1 MEVRPD
7 DERLRWEGAV
17 SLQRTA
23 EWVMPWRVPY
33 ELLRL
38 FPEGLNER
46 AAMPAGVRLT
56 FQSDTI
62 SIAGT
67 VEPDTEAAPVDLCVD
82 GDIVGSVPLAGQSTF
97 RFGGLPRRT
106 KLIELWLPQG
116 GMFRL
121 RGLTLSE
128 DAGLTAAEDRRPRW
142 IVYGSS
148 ITHGRGAASPTHTW
162 PAVVA
167 REWGLHL
174 TCLGYGSNC
183 QLDTMVA
190 RMMRD
195 LPADYLTMKVGINVY
210 SVNGLSPRTFRPA
223 IIGFVQIVRERH
235 PDVPFAVVSSILS
248 RPREDTPNAVGFT
261 LRMMRDEMAEAVA
274 ALRAH
279 GDRHVHYIDGLR
291 IMGPEQADL
300 IPGEAHP
307 SAEGYVVMGRRFLE
321 HVARE
326 LFV

>member
-33 ELLRL
+33 ELRRL
-38 FPEGLNER
+38 FPEALNER

-56 FQSDTI
+56 FQSDTT

-67 VEPDTEAAPVDLCVD
+67 VEPDSEAAPVDLCVD

-97 RFGGLPRRT
+97 RFDGLPRRT

-116 GMFRL
+116 GTFRL

-128 DAGLTAAEDRRPRW
+128 DAGLTGGRGQAPPVDRVRQLDHALP
-142 IVYGSS
+142 
-148 ITHGRGAASPTHTW
+148 GAASPTQTW

-167 REWGLHL
+167 RERGLHL

-190 RMMRD
+190 RMIRD

-235 PDVPFAVVSSILS
+235 PDTPFAVVSSILS

-261 LRMMRDEMAEAVA
+261 LRTMRDEVAEAVA

-300 IPGEAHP
+300 IPGDAHP

>member
-1 MEVRPD
+1 
-7 DERLRWEGAV
+7 
-17 SLQRTA
+17 
-23 EWVMPWRVPY
+23 
-33 ELLRL
+33 
-38 FPEGLNER
+38 
-46 AAMPAGVRLT
+46 MPAGVRLT
-56 FQSDTI
+56 FQSDTT

-67 VEPDTEAAPVDLCVD
+67 VEPNPRRRR
-82 GDIVGSVPLAGQSTF
+82 STCASTATSSGPCRSPARA
-97 RFGGLPRRT
+97 RFVSTSLPRRT
-106 KLIELWLPQG
+106 KVIELWLPQG
-116 GMFRL
+116 GTFRL
-121 RGLTLSE
+121 RGLTLSAN
-128 DAGLTAAEDRRPRW
+128 AGLTAAEDRRPRW

-148 ITHGRGAASPTHTW
+148 ITHCRGAASPTQTW

-167 REWGLHL
+167 RERGLHL

-235 PDVPFAVVSSILS
+235 PDTPFAVVSSILS

-261 LRMMRDEMAEAVA
+261 LRTMRDEVAEAVA

-300 IPGEAHP
+300 IPGDAHP